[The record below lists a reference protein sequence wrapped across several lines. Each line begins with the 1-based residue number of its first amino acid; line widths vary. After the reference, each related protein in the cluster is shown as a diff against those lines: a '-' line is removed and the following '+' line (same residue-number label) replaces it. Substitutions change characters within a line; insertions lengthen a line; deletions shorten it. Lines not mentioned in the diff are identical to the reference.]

1 MTLGASSSTGNAV
14 ATLDKSEIRQR
25 ARRFAATWAGAASEH
40 ADKQPFWDAFF
51 QVFGVERRQVAIYER
66 IAKRT
71 STGRRGWLDLL
82 VPGEMG
88 VEQKS
93 AGKSLDTAM
102 DQLIDYLPSLPPAEH
117 PWLLIVSDFGNFKW
131 HNLESGASG
140 KFALQDL
147 PDHLEL
153 FWWLAGYQV
162 PHRDYGDEV
171 AANLTATQLLA
182 DVYDALVSSGYPM
195 GDSREWITRLLFCLF
210 ADDAGVW
217 DRRAF
222 QSYLALHTAVDGHD
236 LGDVIGRIYRVLNT
250 APNDRPGNLDED
262 LRQFTYING
271 DLFARDLWPVTG
283 NAEVRRVILEA
294 CSFDWS
300 IISPAI
306 FGSLFQNVM
315 TPKERR
321 QLGAHYTT
329 ERDILRTIRPLFL
342 DELEAELESTST
354 LPKLR
359 AFHEKLADLKFF
371 DPACGCG
378 NFLVISYREIRRLE
392 TACLRKIAEK
402 ERLTSAGQ
410 RAADLSLLCKVTVDH
425 FYGIEVEE
433 FPARIARTALY
444 LMDHLENRRVSIE
457 FGEHFMRFPIPAT
470 VNISIGNALRKDW
483 QAVLPAKECDY
494 VFGNPPFAGQKTRAA
509 DQTADL
515 KHVWGGSY
523 SRWLDYVTG
532 WYRLAAEY
540 IVGTDARAAFVS
552 TNSITQGEQIA
563 RVWRFMLDKG
573 MKIDF
578 AHRTFTW
585 ISEAR
590 GKAIVHVVIV
600 GFSSRERRTR
610 HLIYDYPSP
619 SGEPVVEQVSHV
631 NPYLLAAPDILV
643 EASSSPLSPSLPPV
657 QYGNKP
663 SDGGHLIVEEEDK
676 PADDDPATKYLRPYL
691 GARELLHGEKRWCIW
706 METPDAEAVRR
717 SSWLRNRIASVQKF
731 REDSSAADTRKQA
744 ATPWRFFRTP
754 QPNTA
759 YIAIPRHVSH
769 TRQWFTVAFEDP
781 QVIASDALFTATDPD
796 GLLFAVLSSGMF
808 TAWLGSVGGRIKSDF
823 RFSGAVVYNTF
834 PLPQLTDRQRED
846 AIAAGMGVIAAREN
860 YPDVS
865 LADLYSPL
873 ATPPDIQAAHRTL
886 DRVVDRVFAPRSRP
900 YSVTDRMNILFP
912 AYEAIVGHLITAEPV
927 GRRRRIKRT

>member
-1 MTLGASSSTGNAV
+1 MTLGAASSTGNAV
-14 ATLDKSEIRQR
+14 VTLDKSEIRQR
-25 ARRFAATWAGAASEH
+25 ARRFAAAWAGTTSEH

-51 QVFGVERRQVAIYER
+51 QVFGIERRQVAIYER
-66 IAKRT
+66 IAQRA
-71 STGRRGWLDLL
+71 STGRKGWLDLL

-102 DQLIDYLPSLPPAEH
+102 DQLIDYLPSLPQAEH
-117 PWLLIVSDFGNFKW
+117 PWLLIVSDFSHFKW

-140 KFALQDL
+140 TFALQDL

-182 DVYDALVSSGYPM
+182 DVYDALVSSGYPT

-222 QSYLALHTAVDGHD
+222 QSYLALHTAPDGHD

-250 APNDRPGNLDED
+250 APDDRPGNLDED

-283 NAEVRRVILEA
+283 NAEVRRAILEA

-315 TPKERR
+315 SPKERR

-359 AFHEKLADLKFF
+359 AFHSKLANLKFF

-392 TACLRKIAEK
+392 TICLRKIAEK
-402 ERLTSAGQ
+402 ERRTLAGQ

-425 FYGIEVEE
+425 FYGIELEE

-470 VNISIGNALRKDW
+470 VNISIGNALREDW
-483 QAVLPAKECDY
+483 HSVLPSSECDY

-515 KHVWGGSY
+515 KHVWGNSY

-532 WYRLAAEY
+532 WYRLAADY
-540 IVGTDARAAFVS
+540 IADTHARAAFVS

-563 RVWRFMLDKG
+563 RVWRFMLNKG

-578 AHRTFTW
+578 AHRTFKW

-600 GFSSRERRTR
+600 GFSSRERQTRTV
-610 HLIYDYPSP
+610 IYDYPRS
-619 SGEPVVEQVSHV
+619 SEEPVVEQVPHI

-643 EASSSPLSPSLPPV
+643 EAANSPLSPSLPPV

-663 SDGGHLIVEEEDK
+663 SDGGYLIVEETDK
-676 PADDDPATKYLRPYL
+676 PANDDPATKYLRPYL
-691 GARELLHGEKRWCIW
+691 GARELLHGEQRWCIW
-706 METPDAEAVRR
+706 MEAPDADTVRR
-717 SSWLRNRIASVQKF
+717 SPWLRNRLAAVQKF
-731 REDSSAADTRKQA
+731 RQDSSAADTRKQA

-754 QPNTA
+754 QPQTP

-769 TRQWFTVAFEDP
+769 TRRWFTVAFEEP
-781 QVIASDALFTATDPD
+781 QVIASDALFTASDPD

-834 PLPQLTDRQRED
+834 PLPELTDRQRGD
-846 AIAAGMGVIAAREN
+846 IIAAGREVIAARESHL
-860 YPDVS
+860 DVP
-865 LADLYSPL
+865 LADLYDPL
-873 ATPPDIQAAHRTL
+873 STPPNIQTAHQTL
-886 DRVVDRVFAPRSRP
+886 DRVMDRIFAPRSRP
-900 YSVTDRMNILFP
+900 SSVTDRMNILFP
-912 AYEAIVGHLITAEPV
+912 AYEALVGHLVKAEPI
-927 GRRRRIKRT
+927 GRRRRAART

>member
-14 ATLDKSEIRQR
+14 VTLDKSEIRQR
-25 ARRFAATWAGAASEH
+25 ARRFAAAWAGTVSEH

-66 IAKRT
+66 IAKRA

-117 PWLLIVSDFGNFKW
+117 PWLLIVSDFNNFKW
-131 HNLESGASG
+131 HNLESGTSG

-147 PDHLEL
+147 PNNLEL

-171 AANLTATQLLA
+171 AANLAATQLLA
-182 DVYDALVSSGYPM
+182 DVYDALASSGYPM

-222 QSYLALHTAVDGHD
+222 QSYLALHTATDGHD
-236 LGDVIGRIYRVLNT
+236 LGDVISRIHRVLNS
-250 APNDRPGNLDED
+250 APDARPGNLDED

-271 DLFARDLWPVTG
+271 DLFAHDLWPMTG

-342 DELEAELESTST
+342 DELDSELESTST

-359 AFHEKLADLKFF
+359 AFHDRLANLKFF

-392 TACLRKIAEK
+392 TTCLRKIAEK
-402 ERLTSAGQ
+402 ERSTSTGQ
-410 RAADLSLLCKVTVDH
+410 RAADISLLCKVTVDQ
-425 FYGIEVEE
+425 FYGIELEE

-444 LMDHLENRRVSIE
+444 LMDHLENRRVSVE
-457 FGEHFMRFPIPAT
+457 FGEHFTRFPIPAT
-470 VNISIGNALRKDW
+470 VNIGIGNALRENW
-483 QAVLPAKECDY
+483 QAVLPANECDY
-494 VFGNPPFAGQKTRAA
+494 VFGNPPFAGQKTRVA
-509 DQTADL
+509 DQTSDL
-515 KHVWGGSY
+515 KHVWGASY

-532 WYRLAAEY
+532 WYRLTAEY
-540 IVGTDARAAFVS
+540 IAGTHARAAFVS
-552 TNSITQGEQIA
+552 TNSVTQGEQIA

-578 AHRTFTW
+578 AHRTFKW

-600 GFSSRERRTR
+600 GFSSRERQTR
-610 HLIYDYPSP
+610 RLIYSYPSP

-643 EASSSPLSPSLPPV
+643 EAVNSPLSPSLTPI

-663 SDGGHLIVEEEDK
+663 SDGGHLVVKKQDM
-676 PADDDPATKYLRPYL
+676 PADNDPATRYLRPYL
-691 GARELLHGEKRWCIW
+691 GAQELLHAEQRWCIW
-706 METPDAEAVRR
+706 MEAPDAEAVRQ
-717 SSWLRNRIASVQKF
+717 SLWLRNRITSVQQF
-731 REDSSAADTRKQA
+731 REKSSAADTRKQA

-754 QPNTA
+754 QPTST

-769 TRQWFTVAFEDP
+769 TRQWFTVAFENP

-796 GLLFAVLSSGMF
+796 GLLFAVLSSSMF
-808 TAWLGSVGGRIKSDF
+808 TAWLGSVGGQLKSDF

-834 PLPQLTDRQRED
+834 PLPQLTNQQRED
-846 AIAAGMGVIAAREN
+846 VIAAGMGVIAAREGHPN
-860 YPDVS
+860 TP
-865 LADLYSPL
+865 LADLYGPL
-873 ATPPDIQAAHRTL
+873 STPSDIQAAHRTL
-886 DRVVDRVFAPRSRP
+886 DRVVDRIFAPRSRP
-900 YSVTDRMNILFP
+900 SSVTDRMNILFP
-912 AYEAIVGHLITAEPV
+912 AYETMVGHLTRAEPV
-927 GRRRRIKRT
+927 GRRRRAPRT